1 MKKTK
6 IDEQTSEQIK
16 SLVDNSTSI
25 GEICQKLN
33 YTKTGYNFK
42 RIKERIAS
50 EGLTLKP
57 INKLIFG
64 NHRVPLNE
72 ILIENSDYTNNFRL
86 KIRLVQEEK
95 LEYKCEFCGNLG
107 EWMGKPL
114 SLQLDHKN
122 GVNNDNRIENLRF
135 LCANCH
141 SQTETYCGK
150 KRC

>member
-16 SLVDNSTSI
+16 YLVDTSTSI

-42 RIKERIAS
+42 RIKERITS
-50 EGLTLKP
+50 EGLT
-57 INKLIFG
+57 ITSNRWVCG
-64 NHRVPLNE
+64 NHRVPLE
-72 ILIENSDYTNNFRL
+72 DILVENSEYTNNFRL

-95 LEYKCEFCGNLG
+95 LEYKCKTCGNLG

-114 SLQLDHKN
+114 SLQLDHIN
-122 GVNNDNRIENLRF
+122 GVNNDNRLENLRF

>member
-16 SLVDNSTSI
+16 YLVDTSTSI

-50 EGLTLKP
+50 EGLTITP
-57 INKLIFG
+57 NRWVCG
-64 NHRVPLNE
+64 SHRAPLE
-72 ILIENSDYTNNFRL
+72 DILVENSDYTNNFRL

-95 LEYKCEFCGNLG
+95 LEYKCKICGNLG

-114 SLQLDHKN
+114 SLQLDHIN
-122 GVNNDNRIENLRF
+122 GVNDDNRLENLRF